1 MIAPQKQSKLSEVV
15 KFIQH
20 YEGIINPNRIEL
32 IRWLKDAKALRLSNP
47 VAGYMMEGCV
57 YRAQGKIEQASEYMK
72 KAYRLDPF
80 STNVIVNY
88 ASSLSSNG
96 KFDES
101 EELCMKHISTHR
113 ANVAMFKILLINTAY
128 TFNKQHLTDA
138 INLFMP
144 TSLEGDQVIEQ
155 ARKELLDFESML
167 ETLELVNVSIETY
180 KRFNA
185 LAQQVRSSYYL
196 GASSTSIDYEIN
208 ELGTFLLIEES
219 LSNVSIED
227 CLHMNDD
234 LIEAIIDDDYPF
246 EEYKKIIFNFI
257 PTTKVAEKP
266 TSRLEA

>member
-1 MIAPQKQSKLSEVV
+1 MSAPQKQSKFSEVV
-15 KFIQH
+15 RFIQQ
-20 YEGIINPNRIEL
+20 YEGIINPNRIEF
-32 IRWLKDAKALRLSNP
+32 IRWIKDAEALRLSNSTN
-47 VAGYMMEGCV
+47 GYMMEACI
-57 YRAQGKIEQASEYMK
+57 YRAQGKTEKALEYMK

-80 STNVIVNY
+80 STSVIVNY
-88 ASSLSSNG
+88 ASLLNSNG

-101 EELCMKHISTHR
+101 EELCMKHISAHR
-113 ANVAMFKILLINTAY
+113 TSTAMFKILLTNTKY

-138 INLFMP
+138 INLFIS
-144 TSLEGDQVIEQ
+144 TSLEGDQVIEE
-155 ARKELLDFESML
+155 ARKGLLDFESML
-167 ETLELVNVSIETY
+167 ETLESANVSIKTY
-180 KRFNA
+180 KRFNT

-196 GASSTSIDYEIN
+196 GESRTSVDYEIN

-266 TSRLEA
+266 ISRLEA